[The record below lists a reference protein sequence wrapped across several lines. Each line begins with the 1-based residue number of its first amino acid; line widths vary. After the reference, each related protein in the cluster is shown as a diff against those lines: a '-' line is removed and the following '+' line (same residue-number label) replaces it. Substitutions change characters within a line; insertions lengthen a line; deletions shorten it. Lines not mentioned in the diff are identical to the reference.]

1 MASSDCS
8 TFSPRLSQILS
19 LMILRVMSVVV
30 LSIYTDDCDDSTSS
44 ENDFSNS
51 SSTSWSTRSCAEK
64 YRQQSEFDSPLYS
77 GANLYKYPGQLY
89 SCLPVCSYIGIASL
103 IKHSRYPY
111 K

>member
-8 TFSPRLSQILS
+8 TFSETFSDSQS
-19 LMILRVMSVVV
+19 DDYESDVS
-30 LSIYTDDCDDSTSS
+30 SSTDYTDDCDDSTSS
-44 ENDFSNS
+44 ENDFSDS

-64 YRQQSEFDSPLYS
+64 HRQQSEFDSPLYS

-103 IKHSRYPY
+103 IKHSRN
-111 K
+111 